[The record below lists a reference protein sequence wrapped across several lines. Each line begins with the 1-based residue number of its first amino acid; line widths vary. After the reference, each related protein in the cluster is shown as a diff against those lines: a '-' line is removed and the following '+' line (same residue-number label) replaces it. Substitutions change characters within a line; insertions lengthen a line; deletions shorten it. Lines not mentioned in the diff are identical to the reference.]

1 MMSTST
7 STSSKPQTSTS
18 SSSRSVLCPVADS
31 DCCSQALRWALQNV
45 ARPGDTFH
53 LAYVREK
60 KGGSRVSSPPS
71 LSPSPPSPS
80 KNPFCPEDPLAAQA
94 ELHSSRAMIGRRF
107 APLLEA
113 AGVPYEVHL
122 LEPTEAADRD
132 RSEGIGEALRS
143 LGAELQAELVVVGG
157 GLKGTGCCGGGGG
170 SFCGGGGCGSS
181 VTKYCLDR
189 SPATVCV
196 VRGGGGR

>member
-1 MMSTST
+1 MSTST

-157 GLKGTGCCGGGGG
+157 VIVDVILSILRTGA
-170 SFCGGGGCGSS
+170 
-181 VTKYCLDR
+181 DR
-189 SPATVCV
+189 HAAAV
-196 VRGGGGR
+196 VELYVIIGQLREELREEQHG